1 MDGWAVGRFGPGP
14 DVITLTS
21 LTYVRTLEPTVA
33 LDQPLRHWEIRH
45 ARARDQSSH
54 CNFRLKVKRFTLFYA
69 ELFAKLIFIYP
80 PLPLGRKMTF
90 A

>member
-33 LDQPLRHWEIRH
+33 LGNESRTSD
-45 ARARDQSSH
+45 
-54 CNFRLKVKRFTLFYA
+54 VKS
-69 ELFAKLIFIYP
+69 
-80 PLPLGRKMTF
+80 GV
-90 A
+90 

>member
-33 LDQPLRHWEIRH
+33 LDKGVKELGPLVHEVVRKVGPGTGDLGRTFV
-45 ARARDQSSH
+45 RTDGPGGGSH
-54 CNFRLKVKRFTLFYA
+54 PPRRFT
-69 ELFAKLIFIYP
+69 
-80 PLPLGRKMTF
+80 
-90 A
+90 

>member
-33 LDQPLRHWEIRH
+33 LVKQAI
-45 ARARDQSSH
+45 A
-54 CNFRLKVKRFTLFYA
+54 KVFFFFG
-69 ELFAKLIFIYP
+69 EW
-80 PLPLGRKMTF
+80 G
-90 A
+90 

>member
-33 LDQPLRHWEIRH
+33 LDNNKKRNKIK
-45 ARARDQSSH
+45 DQ
-54 CNFRLKVKRFTLFYA
+54 KK
-69 ELFAKLIFIYP
+69 K
-80 PLPLGRKMTF
+80 K
-90 A
+90 

>member
-33 LDQPLRHWEIRH
+33 LVYINTTKIKTQ
-45 ARARDQSSH
+45 
-54 CNFRLKVKRFTLFYA
+54 
-69 ELFAKLIFIYP
+69 FAVVMNTDFCV
-80 PLPLGRKMTF
+80 
-90 A
+90 

>member
-33 LDQPLRHWEIRH
+33 LGKGENLGYR
-45 ARARDQSSH
+45 
-54 CNFRLKVKRFTLFYA
+54 FRISLTYNLLTIELVKLTV
-69 ELFAKLIFIYP
+69 
-80 PLPLGRKMTF
+80 
-90 A
+90 

>member
-33 LDQPLRHWEIRH
+33 LGNDFIIFAQPGC
-45 ARARDQSSH
+45 
-54 CNFRLKVKRFTLFYA
+54 CNVLYVAWGMFV
-69 ELFAKLIFIYP
+69 
-80 PLPLGRKMTF
+80 M
-90 A
+90 

>member
-33 LDQPLRHWEIRH
+33 LE
-45 ARARDQSSH
+45 
-54 CNFRLKVKRFTLFYA
+54 KRFG
-69 ELFAKLIFIYP
+69 KKSMVSMIFGGI
-80 PLPLGRKMTF
+80 
-90 A
+90 

>member
-33 LDQPLRHWEIRH
+33 LGKGELLHSMAQDH
-45 ARARDQSSH
+45 AD
-54 CNFRLKVKRFTLFYA
+54 
-69 ELFAKLIFIYP
+69 
-80 PLPLGRKMTF
+80 
-90 A
+90 